1 MRIPLASLDSQG
13 RAVVDV
19 HGTEVAVFL
28 VEGRPHAFVN
38 ACPHEGNPLAE
49 GEAHAFANACPHE
62 GNPLHEGDILGD
74 TLTCAY
80 HGWKFDLGTGACLVG
95 EEPARVYRA
104 RIEGGAVV
112 VTS

>member
-1 MRIPLASLDSQG
+1 MEPLRIPLSSLDRDG
-13 RAVVDV
+13 RAAVEVD
-19 HGTEVAVFL
+19 GAEIAVF
-28 VEGRPHAFVN
+28 VV
-38 ACPHEGNPLAE
+38 E

-104 RIEGGAVV
+104 RIEGGEVV
-112 VTS
+112 VTP

>member
-1 MRIPLASLDSQG
+1 MEPLRIPLSSLDRDG
-13 RAVVDV
+13 RAVV
-19 HGTEVAVFL
+19 EVDGAEIAVF
-28 VEGRPHAFVN
+28 VVD
-38 ACPHEGNPLAE
+38 

-62 GNPLHEGDILGD
+62 GNPLHEADILGD

-104 RIEGGAVV
+104 RIEGGEVV
-112 VTS
+112 VTP